1 VKRGGGGFTLLE
13 VVVALAVT
21 AVAVVVLQ
29 RAVADALR
37 ARSTLA
43 ADVQQRGGVSAVL
56 VHLVHELGGAVP
68 GTLRIEPASA
78 GEPSLLEFAV
88 DEPAPLVVRYRVVEG
103 RLERSVQPRF
113 ALGEPR
119 DPAVMLP
126 DVAALGVRGRDA
138 DGWHERW
145 ENTDPPSLVAL
156 DLDLTSGER
165 LGTVV
170 PLVAGAQP

>member
-1 VKRGGGGFTLLE
+1 VKRRDGFTLLE
-13 VVVALAVT
+13 LLVALTVT
-21 AVAVVVLQ
+21 AAAVVVLQ

-37 ARSTLA
+37 ARGTLV
-43 ADVQQRGGVSAVL
+43 ADVRQRGGTSAVL

-68 GTLRIEPASA
+68 GTLRIEPAGA
-78 GEPSLLEFAV
+78 DGPSLLEFAV
-88 DEPAPLVVRYRVVEG
+88 DEPAPLVVRYRAVDG
-103 RLERSVQPRF
+103 RLERSAQPRF

-119 DPAVMLP
+119 DPTVMLP
-126 DVAALGVRGRDA
+126 EVTALEVRGRDA

-145 ENTDPPSLVAL
+145 EDTQPPALVSL
-156 DLDLTSGER
+156 DLELASGER